1 MLDRA
6 LLIGGGGFVGK
17 HMRHTLKNEFTV
29 TSAGR
34 EFDIRDKE
42 LIRGLVE
49 SVRPNIVI
57 NFAFVTTVIETFA
70 DPDCTYQTGF
80 TGMLNLLQALKSINF
95 EGRVL
100 NISSSEVYGFP
111 DQSDFPI
118 GELAPL
124 KPMSP
129 YSVAKLSA
137 ESLCY
142 QWCKSEGMHIVTARP
157 FTHIGPGQTER
168 FALSSFAKQLA
179 EMDLGLKEHVMNVGN
194 LCNTRDI
201 TDVRDVVRAYKLL
214 LKYGQK
220 GEIYNVCSG
229 SEVEISMLLDRL
241 IEISGIEVT
250 VKTDKSLVR
259 SSEKNRILGSYN
271 KLKNTTGW
279 SPEIPLETTLL
290 DMIEFWKEQ
299 LN

>member
-1 MLDRA
+1 MSEQA
-6 LLIGGGGFVGK
+6 LLIGGNGFVGK
-17 HMRHTLKNEFTV
+17 HMNRILKNEFTV
-29 TSAGR
+29 TSTGR

-42 LIRGLVE
+42 LICDLVE
-49 SVRPNIVI
+49 SVRPSVVI
-57 NFAFVTTVIETFA
+57 NFAFVTTVLETFA
-70 DPDCTYQTGF
+70 DPYYTYQTGLI
-80 TGMLNLLQALKSINF
+80 GMLNLLQALKSINF
-95 EGRVL
+95 NGKIL

-129 YSVAKLSA
+129 YSVAKISA

-157 FTHIGPGQTER
+157 FTHIGPGQSDR

-179 EMDLGLKEHVMNVGN
+179 EMELGLKEHVMNVGN

-201 TDVRDVVRAYKLL
+201 TDVRDVVKAYYLL

-229 SEVEISMLLDRL
+229 SEVEISVLLDHL
-241 IEISGIEVT
+241 IEISGIEVA
-250 VKTDKSLVR
+250 VNTDKSLVR
-259 SSEKNRILGSYN
+259 SLDKNRIIGSYN
-271 KLKNTTGW
+271 KLKNATGW
-279 SPEIPLETTLL
+279 SPEISLEITLS
-290 DMIEFWKEQ
+290 DMIKFWKEQ